1 LIFMFIWQYMRY
13 IMIII
18 RLMAR
23 IICHIEGFGSLGV
36 WVLRFAFFIYC
47 YEIIIVYIFMR
58 LIIILIN
65 SSCF

>member
-1 LIFMFIWQYMRY
+1 
-13 IMIII
+13 MIII

-23 IICHIEGFGSLGV
+23 IICHIEGFGSLWV
-36 WVLRFAFFIYC
+36 WVLRFAFCIYC